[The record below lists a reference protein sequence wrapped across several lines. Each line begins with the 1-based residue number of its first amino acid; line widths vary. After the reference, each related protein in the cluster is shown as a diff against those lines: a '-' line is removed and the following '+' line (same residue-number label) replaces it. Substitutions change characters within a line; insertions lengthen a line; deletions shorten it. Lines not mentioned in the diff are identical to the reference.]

1 MNGDNYTMAT
11 VVNNFNGATSAPGRV
26 PTTPQE
32 YLLESERVA
41 KAIMERLANLEQR
54 LSSVTLEIGARVQG
68 VNNAPE
74 SLSLSPLAIM
84 AKNNFQAMNQINE
97 RICEILDKV
106 QL

>member
-1 MNGDNYTMAT
+1 MNENNPTRGNI
-11 VVNNFNGATSAPGRV
+11 VNNFNGVSSAPGRV

-41 KAIMERLANLEQR
+41 NAIMERLANLEQKI
-54 LSSVTLEIGARVQG
+54 SPVTIEVGARVQG

-84 AKNNFQAMNQINE
+84 AKNNFQTMNQINE
-97 RICEILDKV
+97 HICEILDKV